1 MLLFRSEE
9 HVERWLR
16 ERGHSRGA
24 SMTSAQ
30 QWQLARAWYRDR
42 LSPEW
47 HRKTPAEA
55 EAIFEEVGLTG
66 EFWKLG

>member
-1 MLLFRSEE
+1 
-9 HVERWLR
+9 
-16 ERGHSRGA
+16 
-24 SMTSAQ
+24 MTSTQ

-47 HRKTPAEA
+47 QRKTPAEA